1 MKHFDNLPQ
10 FYNSQD
16 WTDCKAQVLHER
28 MKADGSIVC
37 EHCGKVILKGFNP
50 NERNNKGAIVFHH
63 KVYLNSLNVNDASV
77 SINPENIAILHWHC
91 HNEVHQRF
99 GFGHS
104 NIIEKKVFLITGSA
118 CSGKTTFVR
127 ERLEPNDLV
136 LDIDD
141 IWQMVSGQPR
151 YIKPTALK
159 PIVFK
164 VRDEIKDLISK
175 GAGTWRNA
183 YIIESLPSPMDRK
196 READKFKAFNVEVI
210 TMEATEQECLDRLH
224 QNPNGRDVKAYEGF
238 IREYFARFAE

>member
-1 MKHFDNLPQ
+1 MKHFDSLPQ

-16 WTDCKAQVLHER
+16 WADCKAQVLHER
-28 MKADGSIVC
+28 IKPDGSIVC
-37 EHCGKVILKGFNP
+37 EHCGKPILKGFNP

-63 KVYLNSLNVNDASV
+63 KVYLNALNVNDASV

-99 GFGHS
+99 GFGNN
-104 NIIEKKVFLITGSA
+104 NIIEKKVFLITGAS
-118 CSGKTTFVR
+118 CSGKTSFVR
-127 ERLEPNDLV
+127 ERLEANDLI

-141 IWQMVSGQPR
+141 IWQMMSGQPR

-164 VRDEIKDLISK
+164 VRDEMKDLISK

-183 YIIESLPSPMDRK
+183 YVIESLPSPMDRK
-196 READKFKAFNVEVI
+196 READRYKAFNVEVI
-210 TMEATEQECLDRLH
+210 TMEATEAECLERLH
-224 QNPNGRDVKAYEGF
+224 REPNGRDVKAYEGY
-238 IREYFARFAE
+238 IREYFARYAQ